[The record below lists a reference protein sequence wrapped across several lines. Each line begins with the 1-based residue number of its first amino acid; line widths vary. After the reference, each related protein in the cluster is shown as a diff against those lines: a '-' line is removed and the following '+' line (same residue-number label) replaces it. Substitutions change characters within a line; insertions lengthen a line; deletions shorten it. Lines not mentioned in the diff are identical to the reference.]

1 MATGSIEQEQAGAV
15 LRLIITNPARKNAIN
30 DAMYTALARA
40 LEAAD
45 ADPAVSVVVL
55 AGAGGDVFTSGN
67 DVGSFNTAARDAD
80 ETPPSFDFLRSVSGF
95 SKPLIAEVGGL
106 AVGVGATM
114 LLHCDFVLAARSA
127 WFQFPF
133 VDLGLVPEAASTLLL
148 PRQVGR
154 IVANRLLLLGEKM
167 TAEEALAA
175 RLITAVHADG
185 ELPGAVNAL
194 AGKIAGKPLWS
205 LVETKA
211 LMRGPR
217 SEILG
222 QMDAEGIKFAEG
234 LAGPAFAAA
243 AAAFRAR
250 SAG

>member
-1 MATGSIEQEQAGAV
+1 MATGSIEQEQSGAV
-15 LRLIITNPARKNAIN
+15 RRLIITNPSRKNAIN

-45 ADPAVSVVVL
+45 ADPSVSVVVL
-55 AGAGGDVFTSGN
+55 AGAGGNVFTSGN

-80 ETPPSFDFLRSVSGF
+80 ETPPSFDFLRTISGF

-154 IVANRLLLLGEKM
+154 IDANRLLLLGEKM
-167 TAEEALAA
+167 TADEALAT
-175 RLITAVHADG
+175 RLITAVHSDA
-185 ELPGAVNAL
+185 ELPAAVIAL
-194 AGKIAGKPLWS
+194 AGKIAAKPLWS

-211 LMRGPR
+211 LLRGPR
-217 SEILG
+217 TEILER
-222 QMDAEGIKFAEG
+222 MDAEGIKFAEG

-243 AAAFRAR
+243 AAAFLAR
-250 SAG
+250 SSG